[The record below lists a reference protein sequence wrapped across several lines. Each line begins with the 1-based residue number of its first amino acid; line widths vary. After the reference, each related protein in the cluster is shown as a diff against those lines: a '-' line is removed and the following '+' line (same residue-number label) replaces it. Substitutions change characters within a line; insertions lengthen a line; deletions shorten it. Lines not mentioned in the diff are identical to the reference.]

1 MARKK
6 KRPVFGV
13 NTYVKK
19 TKKKL
24 RRHKKRLNKAEK
36 RNFTKS
42 RGQGRKKRVI

>member
-13 NTYVKK
+13 NTYIKK
-19 TKKKL
+19 TKRKL
-24 RRHKKRLNKAEK
+24 RRHKKRLNKTEK
-36 RNFTKS
+36 RNYKKS

>member
-36 RNFTKS
+36 RGFKKS